1 MKLWGD
7 FMNRTNVAGHVTL
20 KNPVQLMAFHN
31 THFSTGYQQKKLN
44 IGCEGFKKVQGPKIQ
59 ARIHESIVWK
69 IQLTLNK
76 REQKYKTMKQ

>member
-1 MKLWGD
+1 
-7 FMNRTNVAGHVTL
+7 
-20 KNPVQLMAFHN
+20 MAFHN

-69 IQLTLNK
+69 IQLT
-76 REQKYKTMKQ
+76 